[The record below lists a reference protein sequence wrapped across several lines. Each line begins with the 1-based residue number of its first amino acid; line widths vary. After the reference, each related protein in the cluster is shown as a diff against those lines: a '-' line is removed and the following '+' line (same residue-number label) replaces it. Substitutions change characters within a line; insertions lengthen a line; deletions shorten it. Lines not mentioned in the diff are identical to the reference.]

1 MRVGTNENVKNVNEN
16 IQKFENGDIVK
27 NTTVNTVSE
36 LEKTQKIVI
45 LDELLRDTENSKK
58 EFLEDYSGQKS
69 ENENI
74 ENNEILNSEN
84 SKQFTQQQPSIQE
97 MKSENTQNDISQ

>member
-1 MRVGTNENVKNVNEN
+1 MSVGTNENVKNVNEN

-58 EFLEDYSGQKS
+58 EFLEDYSGQK
-69 ENENI
+69 I
-74 ENNEILNSEN
+74 R
-84 SKQFTQQQPSIQE
+84 K
-97 MKSENTQNDISQ
+97 MKT